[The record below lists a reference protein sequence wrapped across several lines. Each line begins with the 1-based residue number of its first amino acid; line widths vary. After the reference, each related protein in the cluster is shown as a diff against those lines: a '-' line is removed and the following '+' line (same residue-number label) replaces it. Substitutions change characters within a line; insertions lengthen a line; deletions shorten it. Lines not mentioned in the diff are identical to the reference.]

1 MKWKRNDVI
10 ALGLVVIATVFGLSL
25 SVTKPFLAPDA
36 EPVFTFE
43 DRVQEELFR
52 LVENEFGL
60 FTAPTMDDSWLP
72 DGAGNLSVGR
82 EVYQVQCIHCH
93 GSDGSAETYTAR
105 ILNPPPRNLSLGAI
119 VHTSTGP
126 GNPPLRND
134 VRRLIRDGV
143 PNTSMSSFSG
153 LSEAEQNAAADYVMY
168 LLVRGS
174 VWHLA
179 LTKLDPLAPSDA
191 FANAVAEQKARWS
204 SSEVSQ

>member
-1 MKWKRNDVI
+1 MKWRRNDVI
-10 ALGLVVIATVFGLSL
+10 GLVFVAMATIFGLSL

-43 DRVQEELFR
+43 DDVQKELFR
-52 LVENEFGL
+52 LVEVEFGL
-60 FTAPTMDDSWLP
+60 FTAPKLDDSWLP
-72 DGAGNLSVGR
+72 QGAGDLSVGR

-105 ILNPPPRNLSLGAI
+105 ILNPPPRNFSLGAI
-119 VHTSTGP
+119 VRTSTGP
-126 GNPPLRND
+126 GNPPLRD
-134 VRRLIRDGV
+134 DIRLLVRDGV

-174 VWHLA
+174 VWNLA
-179 LTKLDPLAPSDA
+179 LTQLDQLSPADA
-191 FANAVAEQKARWS
+191 FKKAVAEQKARWS
-204 SSEVSQ
+204 NPEVTQ